1 MSLLIPSVVETTQR
15 GERSADLY
23 SQLLSNR
30 IVFIGHPIGTEVA
43 NLVCAQILHLAAD
56 RPQSPVSLYINSPG
70 GDIAAMLA
78 IYDTMQHVE
87 SPVHTTCFGQAAYTA
102 AVLVAAGD
110 PDHRV
115 ALPNARFILRQPAS
129 EGSGQISD
137 LLLAASEVA
146 AQRATIDEILASHT
160 GQSAQQVRVD
170 TDRNL
175 SLGAADA
182 MAYGLVD
189 TVLESPQVGPVNTRR
204 ELPS

>member
-56 RPQSPVSLYINSPG
+56 RPQSPV
-70 GDIAAMLA
+70 
-78 IYDTMQHVE
+78 
-87 SPVHTTCFGQAAYTA
+87 HTTCFG
-102 AVLVAAGD
+102 
-110 PDHRV
+110 
-115 ALPNARFILRQPAS
+115 
-129 EGSGQISD
+129 
-137 LLLAASEVA
+137 LA
-146 AQRATIDEILASHT
+146 
-160 GQSAQQVRVD
+160 D

-189 TVLESPQVGPVNTRR
+189 EVLSADGVNQR
-204 ELPS
+204 ELTTQKRAVNSRQNEANSRRGLPS